1 MTDVRKLIGKLAEQE
16 ARLQQTTFLAPCVR
30 GGSVKTRIEGMVYT
44 FTPVPP
50 DAEGWGLFHPI
61 DGERAQWIEEA
72 GLMQV
77 EAYLKLFPAFRV
89 RLAFRMQH
97 RTWLAYPANESD
109 VRQRLGQAHPILV
122 HLVEHGTALEQIVA
136 RWDGAAWWFE
146 AEDRRAD
153 PRFADALRQALRQET
168 EPEALRQSGLT
179 PEMRTVYSLAFS
191 RTDAGRARRQQR
203 IEAER
208 TRRQAERAR
217 QQQQRDEAR
226 LGEALA
232 FAGGQLRDFQDRD
245 DYWLVEWL
253 TPDGQRHHSAINKQ
267 DLTVI
272 SAGICLSDQDRDF
285 DLQSL
290 VGVMTDRPD
299 WME

>member
-1 MTDVRKLIGKLAEQE
+1 MTDVRKLIGKLAAQE

-30 GGSVKTRIEGMVYT
+30 GGSVKTRIDGMVYT
-44 FTPVPP
+44 FAQEPP
-50 DAEGWGLFHPI
+50 DAEGWGLFHPL
-61 DGERAQWIEEA
+61 DVERAEWVEEA

-109 VRQRLGQAHPILV
+109 ARQRLGQAHPVVV
-122 HLVEHGTALEQIVA
+122 HLVEHGAALEQIVA

-153 PRFADALRQALRQET
+153 PRFADALRQALRQEE
-168 EPEALRQSGLT
+168 EPETLHLSGLT
-179 PEMRTVYSLAFS
+179 PEMRAAYSLAFS

-208 TRRQAERAR
+208 AHRQAERAHR
-217 QQQQRDEAR
+217 RQQRDEAR

-232 FAGGQLRDFQDRD
+232 FAGGRLRDFQDRD

-253 TPDGQRHHSAINKQ
+253 TQDGQRHQSAINKQ

-272 SAGICLSDQDRDF
+272 SAGICLAGQDEDF

-290 VGVMTDRPD
+290 VSVMTQRPD
-299 WME
+299 WM